1 MTTADELWALLPAVY
16 RRRDAVAPQA
26 GALQALVAVLGE
38 QAEVVAEDLA
48 RLYDNWFIE
57 TCDGWV
63 VPYIGDLV
71 GVRTLHPVGPATA
84 VPRAYV
90 ANSLAYRRRKGTLAV
105 LEQLARDVTGWP
117 AKAVEF
123 LQLLAT
129 TQYAN
134 HPRPH
139 NLRTPD
145 LRGGAGLELLGG
157 PFERA
162 AHTAEVRRPPTGRY
176 GIPNVGLF
184 VWRLRPLRVTRVTAR
199 PVADPPDGRYRFD
212 PVGLDTALFNPPLPE
227 DSITSLARERH
238 VPGPLRRRALFDEL
252 EAVRAGRPAPPL
264 PHFGLDPVLEVF
276 ADTGAGFR
284 RLLPEELTAADL
296 SDPPPVVTTGWRRP
310 AGPPPP
316 TTVLAAV
323 DPVLGR
329 LAFRDGLLPASGRV
343 EVSYAYAAAG
353 TVGAGPYDRTPPA
366 GSETADVLATAT
378 FVRAVGQQLPSRP
391 GLVTATLADALAQW
405 AAQPP
410 GTTGV
415 IAVLDSRSYRLAP
428 APAPPEATLALT
440 VPAGSRLLLTA
451 GTWPQV
457 DGSDTTGATPA
468 LRQLRLDDRRP
479 HLRGSLTVTGAAG
492 AGPEVARGRL
502 LVDGLLLEGGIT
514 VAAGD
519 LGGLELRHVTVV
531 PGKGSVTVDGG
542 NRDLEIT
549 IDRCVTGP
557 VGIPAEGPALA
568 VSTSIIDGQGG
579 PALALPDGVLAL
591 DAVTALGDLS
601 CRRLDASDCLLT
613 GQVTVQRRQEGC
625 VRYSYLRDDAST
637 PRRHR
642 CQPDLA
648 LRGVSGA
655 AARAAERARLTPQ
668 FTSTRFGDP
677 GYGQLSDRSAAELLE
692 GSSRRSDL
700 GAFRDLMQ
708 PQREAN
714 LAAALDEYLRLGLQA
729 GVFHVT

>member
-16 RRRDAVAPQA
+16 RRRDAEAQQA

-38 QAEVVAEDLA
+38 QAEVLAEDLA

-117 AKAVEF
+117 AKAVELF
-123 LQLLAT
+123 QLLAT

-145 LRGGAGLELLGG
+145 LRGADGLELLGG

-162 AHTAEVRRPPTGRY
+162 AHTAEVRRPPAGRY

-184 VWRLRPLRVTRVTAR
+184 VWRLRPFLVTRVTAR
-199 PVADPPDGRYRFD
+199 PVSDPADGRYRFD
-212 PVGLDTALFNPPLPE
+212 PVGLDTTLFNPPLPE

-252 EAVRAGRPAPPL
+252 EALRAGRPAPPL
-264 PHFGLDPVLEVF
+264 PHFGVDPVVEVF

-284 RLLPEELTAADL
+284 QLLPEELTAADL
-296 SDPPPVVTTGWRRP
+296 SDPPPAVTSGWRRP
-310 AGPPPP
+310 AGPL
-316 TTVLAAV
+316 VAAV

-329 LAFRDGLLPASGRV
+329 LAFRDGLLPAGGRV
-343 EVSYAYAAAG
+343 EVSYTYAAAG
-353 TVGAGPYDRTPPA
+353 AVGAGPYDRTPA
-366 GSETADVLATAT
+366 ANSETARVLARAT
-378 FVRAVGQQLPSRP
+378 FVRAVGQQLPPRP
-391 GLVTATLADALAQW
+391 GLVTATLADALTQW

-415 IAVLDSRSYRLAP
+415 IAVLDSRSYPPSGAP
-428 APAPPEATLALT
+428 EPLALT
-440 VPAGSRLLLTA
+440 VPAGSTLLLAA
-451 GTWPQV
+451 GTWPEA

-468 LRQLRLDDRRP
+468 LGQLRLDDRRP
-479 HLRGSLTVTGAAG
+479 HLRGPLTVTGGAG
-492 AGPEVARGRL
+492 AGPAVARGRL
-502 LVDGLLLEGGIT
+502 LVDGLLLEGDVT

-519 LGGLELRHVTVV
+519 LGGLSLRHVTVV
-531 PGKGSVTVDGG
+531 PGSGSLTVAGG
-542 NRDLEIT
+542 NRDLEVT

-557 VGIPAEGPALA
+557 VGIPAEGPTLTVTAGI
-568 VSTSIIDGQGG
+568 VDGGGG
-579 PALALPDGVLAL
+579 PALALPEGELAL
-591 DAVTALGDLS
+591 DAVTVLGDVA
-601 CRRLDASDCLLT
+601 CRRLDAGDCLLT

-625 VRYSYLRDDAST
+625 VRHSYLRDDAST
-637 PRRHR
+637 PRRYR

-648 LRGVSGA
+648 LRQASGA
-655 AARAAERARLTPQ
+655 AAQAAVRARLTPQ
-668 FTSTRFGDP
+668 LTSTRFGDP

-692 GSSRRSDL
+692 GSSRHSDL

-714 LAAALDEYLRLGLQA
+714 LRAALDEYLRLGLQA

>member
-1 MTTADELWALLPAVY
+1 MTTAGELWALLPAVY
-16 RRRDAVAPQA
+16 RRRDAEAQQA

-38 QAEVVAEDLA
+38 QAEIVAEDLA
-48 RLYDNWFIE
+48 RLSDNWFIE

-63 VPYIGDLV
+63 VPYVGDLI
-71 GVRTLHPVGPATA
+71 GVRSLHPVGPATA

-90 ANSLAYRRRKGTLAV
+90 ANTLAYRRRKGTVAV

-117 AKAVEF
+117 AKAVELF
-123 LQLLAT
+123 QLLAT

-139 NLRTPD
+139 NLATPD
-145 LRGGAGLELLGG
+145 LRDANGLELLGG
-157 PFERA
+157 PFEQA
-162 AHTAEVRRPPTGRY
+162 AHTAEVRRPPAGRY

-184 VWRLRPLRVTRVTAR
+184 VWRLRPFQVTRVTAR
-199 PVADPPDGRYRFD
+199 PESDPPDGRYRFD
-212 PVGLDTALFNPPLPE
+212 PVGLDTTLFNPPLPE

-238 VPGPLRRRALFDEL
+238 VPAPLRRRALFDEL
-252 EAVRAGRPAPPL
+252 EALRAGRPAPPL
-264 PHFGLDPVLEVF
+264 PYFGVDPVLEVF

-284 RLLPEELTAADL
+284 QLQPEELTAADL

-343 EVSYAYAAAG
+343 EVSFTYAAAG
-353 TVGAGPYDRTPPA
+353 AVGAGPYDRTPPA
-366 GSETADVLATAT
+366 DSETAKVLARAT
-378 FVRAVGQQLPSRP
+378 FVRAVGQHVPSSP

-415 IAVLDSRSYRLAP
+415 IAVLDSRSYPPAGAP
-428 APAPPEATLALT
+428 QPLALT
-440 VPAGSRLLLTA
+440 VPAGSTLLLTA
-451 GTWPQV
+451 GTWPEA

-468 LRQLRLDDRRP
+468 LGQLRLDDRRP
-479 HLRGSLTVTGAAG
+479 HLRGSLTVAGGAG
-492 AGPEVARGRL
+492 AGPAVARGRL
-502 LVDGLLLEGGIT
+502 LVDGLLLEGDLT
-514 VAAGD
+514 VGGGD
-519 LGGLELRHVTVV
+519 LGALLLRHVTVV
-531 PGKGSVTVDGG
+531 PGSGSVTVTGG
-542 NRDLEIT
+542 NRDLEVA
-549 IDRCVTGP
+549 IDGCVTGP
-557 VGIPAEGPALA
+557 VGIPAEGPELTLTA
-568 VSTSIIDGQGG
+568 SIVDGGGG
-579 PALALPDGVLAL
+579 PALALPDSDLTL
-591 DAVTALGDLS
+591 EAVTVLGDVA
-601 CRRLDASDCLLT
+601 CRRLDAGDCLIT

-625 VRYSYLRDDAST
+625 VRYSYVRDDAAT
-637 PRRHR
+637 PRRYR

-648 LRGVSGA
+648 LGEAGGA
-655 AARAAERARLTPQ
+655 AAQAAVRARLTPQ
-668 FTSTRFGDP
+668 LASTRFGDP
-677 GYGQLSDRSAAELLE
+677 GYGQLSDRAAAELLE
-692 GSSRRSDL
+692 GSSRHSDL
-700 GAFRDLMQ
+700 GAFRDLMR

-714 LAAALDEYLRLGLQA
+714 LRAALDEYLRLGLQA

>member
-1 MTTADELWALLPAVY
+1 MTTAAELWALLPAVY
-16 RRRDAVAPQA
+16 RRRDAEAQQA
-26 GALQALVAVLGE
+26 GALRALVAVLGE
-38 QAEVVAEDLA
+38 QAEIVAEDLA

-90 ANSLAYRRRKGTLAV
+90 ANSLAYRRRKGTPAV

-117 AKAVEF
+117 AKAVELF
-123 LQLLAT
+123 QLLAT

-134 HPRPH
+134 HVRPH

-145 LRGGAGLELLGG
+145 LRGANGLELLGG
-157 PFERA
+157 PFEHA
-162 AHTAEVRRPPTGRY
+162 AHTAEVRRPPAGRY

-184 VWRLRPLRVTRVTAR
+184 VWRLRPFQVTRVTAR
-199 PVADPPDGRYRFD
+199 PVSDPSDGRYRFD

-238 VPGPLRRRALFDEL
+238 LPGPLRRRALFDEL
-252 EAVRAGRPAPPL
+252 ETVRAGRPAPPL
-264 PHFGLDPVLEVF
+264 PHFGVDPVLEVF

-284 RLLPEELTAADL
+284 QLLPEELTAADL

-316 TTVLAAV
+316 TPVLAAV

-343 EVSYAYAAAG
+343 EVSYTYAAPGA
-353 TVGAGPYDRTPPA
+353 VGAGPYDRTPPA
-366 GSETADVLATAT
+366 GSETAEVLARAT
-378 FVRAVGQQLPSRP
+378 FVRAVGQQLPPRP

-415 IAVLDSRSYRLAP
+415 IAVLDSRSY
-428 APAPPEATLALT
+428 PPSGAAEPLALT
-440 VPAGSRLLLTA
+440 VPAGSTLLLTA
-451 GTWPQV
+451 GTWPEA

-468 LRQLRLDDRRP
+468 VGQLRLDDRRP
-479 HLRGSLTVTGAAG
+479 HLRGSLTVTGGAG
-492 AGPEVARGRL
+492 AGPAVARGRL
-502 LVDGLLLEGGIT
+502 LVDGMLLEGDVT

-519 LGGLELRHVTVV
+519 LGGLLLRHVTVV
-531 PGKGSVTVDGG
+531 PGSGSVTVAGG
-542 NRDLEIT
+542 NRDLEVT
-549 IDRCVTGP
+549 IDGCVTGP
-557 VGIPAEGPALA
+557 VGIPADGPTLTVTA
-568 VSTSIIDGQGG
+568 SIVDGEGG
-579 PALALPDGVLAL
+579 PALALPEGVLAL
-591 DAVTALGDLS
+591 DAVTVLGDVT

-625 VRYSYLRDDAST
+625 VRYSYVRDDAGT
-637 PRRHR
+637 PRRYR

-648 LRGVSGA
+648 LGQASGA
-655 AARAAERARLTPQ
+655 AAQAAVRARLTPQ
-668 FTSTRFGDP
+668 LTSTRFGDP
-677 GYGQLSDRSAAELLE
+677 GYGQLSDRAAAELLE
-692 GSSRRSDL
+692 GSSRHSDL
-700 GAFRDLMQ
+700 GAFRELMQ
-708 PQREAN
+708 PQQEAN
-714 LAAALDEYLRLGLQA
+714 LRAALDEYLRLGLQA